1 MMCNLFSRLF
11 ILIILLSSCTT
22 ANAQPQA
29 IDSIKVSFITCY
41 AGSDIYELCGHSAIR
56 IQYAGDDVAVN
67 YGMFDFNAP
76 NFVYR
81 FVKGETDYMVGVYP
95 FDSFVNSY
103 ARNGRKIVEQELNLT
118 QAQAS
123 RLIELI
129 EINLRPENRVYR
141 YNYVKDNCAT
151 RPVAI
156 IEKAIGD
163 TISLSTPTINTE
175 GWSYRD
181 EMRYF
186 HKNYPW
192 YQFGIDLALGSGID
206 YTISNR
212 EKGFAPEILE
222 QLLAGAT
229 ISSTN
234 GEQIPLV
241 KSTTIVFKGTP
252 GGAQLPP
259 TPWILSPIAIF
270 SILLIVIAW
279 ISWRDIK
286 RGKTTRWIDTILFG
300 TFGLLGL
307 LMTFLI
313 FVSVHEATSPNWL
326 YLWLNPLCFIPA
338 IGLWLKKCKRMV
350 LYYYFA
356 NFVALFLLA
365 IALVITGQSIN
376 IAFVP
381 LILCNLV
388 RSASYIYIN
397 KCVVKKTI

>member
-1 MMCNLFSRLF
+1 MMRNLFSRLF

-29 IDSIKVSFITCY
+29 IDSIKVSFITCH

-163 TISLSTPTINTE
+163 TISLSTPTIDTE

-229 ISSTN
+229 ISNAN

-241 KSTTIVFKGTP
+241 KSTSIIFEGTP

-259 TPWILSPIAIF
+259 TPWILTPIAIF

-326 YLWLNPLCFIPA
+326 YLWLNPLCLIPA

-381 LILCNLV
+381 LILCSLV

>member
-1 MMCNLFSRLF
+1 MMRNLFSRLF

-163 TISLSTPTINTE
+163 TISLSTPTIDTE

-229 ISSTN
+229 ISNAN

-241 KSTTIVFKGTP
+241 KSTSIIFEGTP

-259 TPWILSPIAIF
+259 TPWILTPIAIF

-279 ISWRDIK
+279 IFWRDIK

-326 YLWLNPLCFIPA
+326 YLWLNPLCLIPA

-381 LILCNLV
+381 LILCSLV

>member
-1 MMCNLFSRLF
+1 MMRNLFSRLF

-163 TISLSTPTINTE
+163 TISLSTPTIDTE

-222 QLLAGAT
+222 QLFAGAT
-229 ISSTN
+229 ISNAN

-241 KSTTIVFKGTP
+241 KSTSIIFEGTP

-259 TPWILSPIAIF
+259 TPWILTPIAIF

-286 RGKTTRWIDTILFG
+286 HGKTTRWIDTILFSI
-300 TFGLLGL
+300 FGLFGL

-326 YLWLNPLCFIPA
+326 YLWLNPLCLIPA

-381 LILCNLV
+381 LILCSLV

-397 KCVVKKTI
+397 KCVVKKTV

>member
-1 MMCNLFSRLF
+1 MMRNLFSRLF
-11 ILIILLSSCTT
+11 ILIILLASCTT

-56 IQYAGDDVAVN
+56 IQSAGEDVAVN

-81 FVKGETDYMVGVYP
+81 FVKGETDYMVGTYP

-103 ARNGRKIVEQELNLT
+103 TRNGRKIVEQELNLT

-163 TISLSTPTINTE
+163 TISLSTPTIDTE
-175 GWSYRD
+175 EWSYRD

-206 YTISNR
+206 FTISNR

-229 ISSTN
+229 ISNAN

-241 KSTTIVFKGTP
+241 KSTTIIFEGTP

-259 TPWILSPIAIF
+259 TPWILTPIAIF

-286 RGKTTRWIDTILFG
+286 RGETTRWIDTILFG
-300 TFGLLGL
+300 IFGLFGL

>member
-1 MMCNLFSRLF
+1 MRNLFSRLF

-81 FVKGETDYMVGVYP
+81 FVKGETDYMVGAYP

-163 TISLSTPTINTE
+163 TISLSTPTIDTE

-206 YTISNR
+206 HTISNR

-229 ISSTN
+229 ISNAN

-241 KSTTIVFKGTP
+241 KSTSIIFEGTP
-252 GGAQLPP
+252 SGAQLPP
-259 TPWILSPIAIF
+259 TPWILTPIAIF

-300 TFGLLGL
+300 SFGLLGL

-356 NFVALFLLA
+356 NFVALFLLV

-381 LILCNLV
+381 LILCSLV

-397 KCVVKKTI
+397 KCVVKKTV